1 MFSKLIAL
9 GSVLVRS
16 ISTISLETLFTNVAT
31 YVLLAS
37 ISSATTLCGSWVSI
51 FNLILRLI
59 IFLYRFSGRSLP
71 LPLVLLIK
79 FPSNCE
85 VV

>member
-37 ISSATTLCGSWVSI
+37 IRSATTLCGSWVSM

-59 IFLYRFSGRSLP
+59 IFLSRFSGRGLP
-71 LPLVLLIK
+71 LPMVIT
-79 FPSNCE
+79 FQC
-85 VV
+85 